1 MGLLD
6 SIIGGLTSGNQQ
18 HAALFNEVG
27 TLVKDAGGVGGLQQQ
42 FEQNGLGSLIQGW
55 ISNGPNPPI
64 TGQQIIQVLGQDRIA
79 AMASK
84 VGLNEGEVAAGLT
97 ALLPIVIDHLT
108 PHGTVPDHSP
118 AQVDAAMGQLQTKL
132 AAGAPASTPEPGTTS

>member
-6 SIIGGLTSGNQQ
+6 SIVGGLMSGNQQ
-18 HAALFNEVG
+18 HSALFSEVG
-27 TLVKDAGGVGGLQQQ
+27 SLVKDAGGVGGLQQQ
-42 FEQNGLGSLIQGW
+42 FQQNGLGSLIQGW

-64 TGQQIIQVLGQDRIA
+64 NAQQIIQVIGQDRIA
-79 AMASK
+79 AMAAR

-108 PHGTVPDHSP
+108 PQGTVPNHSP
-118 AQVDAAMGQLQTKL
+118 EQVDAAMGQLQNNL
-132 AAGAPASTPEPGTTS
+132 ATGAPVPAPGATS